1 MKGNFEVIHFHIKLR
16 SVQVL
21 VFVQI
26 TFEGRTANFYFKND
40 DVGMKTKIAT
50 LKRLLVWDVSACF
63 RIFMELRF

>member
-16 SVQVL
+16 SVHGL

-26 TFEGRTANFYFKND
+26 TFEGRTTNFCFKND

-50 LKRLLVWDVSACF
+50 LKPLLV
-63 RIFMELRF
+63 